1 MPWPRCKAWPKAEA
15 RLLHS
20 KGLILEC
27 QSHALAP
34 LQKHGQRQKHGF
46 CTPKEEDL

>member
-1 MPWPRCKAWPKAEA
+1 MLW
-15 RLLHS
+15 
-20 KGLILEC
+20 

-34 LQKHGQRQKHGF
+34 LQKPGQRQKHGF